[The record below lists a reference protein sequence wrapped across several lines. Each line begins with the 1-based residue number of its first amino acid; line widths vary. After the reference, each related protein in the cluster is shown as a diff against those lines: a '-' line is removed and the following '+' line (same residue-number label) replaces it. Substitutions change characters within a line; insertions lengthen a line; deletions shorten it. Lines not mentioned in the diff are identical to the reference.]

1 MIQNKY
7 IMKKHLVV
15 FGTRPEAIK
24 MIPIYLELIN
34 NYKKENI
41 FLCVTGQHDEMLYQV
56 LDFFNVKVDI
66 DLKVMGIDQTL
77 SELSAKI
84 LVHLDKVFKNYKPD
98 YVYVH
103 GDTTTSTISALAAF
117 YNKFSVCHVE
127 AGLRSNNKYSP
138 FPEEMNRRLTSKI
151 ADYHFTPTKKA
162 TNNLILE
169 GVNSEKI
176 FESGNTVIDALQY
189 ALKVVDKN
197 KYNLFFKKNNLDK
210 NDNFILLTIHRRENF
225 GVKMLEICEAVKELS
240 LKFKNYKFVF
250 PVHLNPNIRKVV
262 KNQLKNIS
270 NVLLMDPLDYGQ
282 FVWTMKY
289 CKFILSDSG
298 GVQEEGPS
306 IGKPVVVLRENTERP
321 EAVKK
326 GVAFLVGSDKNKIVS
341 IVSKLILDI
350 QFYELISQ
358 PVSIYGDGNA
368 SKKIIN
374 YLKNN

>member
-1 MIQNKY
+1 
-7 IMKKHLVV
+7 MKKHLLV

-24 MIPIYLELIN
+24 MIPIYLELLK
-34 NYKKENI
+34 NYKKENV

-66 DLKVMGIDQTL
+66 DLKVMGINQTL

-84 LVHLDKVFKNYKPD
+84 LINLDKVFKNYKPD

-176 FESGNTVIDALQY
+176 FESGNTVIDALQH

-197 KYNLFFKKNNLDK
+197 KYNLFFKKNNLEK

-250 PVHLNPNIRKVV
+250 PIHLNPNIRKVV

-350 QFYELISQ
+350 QFYKLISQ